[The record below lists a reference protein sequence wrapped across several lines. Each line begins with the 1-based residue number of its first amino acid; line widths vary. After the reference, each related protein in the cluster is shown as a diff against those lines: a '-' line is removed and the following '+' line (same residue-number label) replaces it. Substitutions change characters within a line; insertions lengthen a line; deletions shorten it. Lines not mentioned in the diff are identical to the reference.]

1 MPLAYTRPK
10 PPLPSF
16 QTSRLPLRPWIRSV
30 WILLASTS
38 TRETLPPNVQ
48 QTGPDFLLSLRCCPP
63 TSLPRQLP
71 PRTTRHVRFAH
82 STVSRHRPGLYPPL
96 ESPSPR
102 FHTPRARTRTSPT
115 CTHPNSS
122 HRPRATRCHTTS
134 TTAPRRQCPPAPAS
148 TPTPRA
154 TLPSSR
160 RHPPGRVPR
169 SKDTATLDAHRTLC
183 PPSSPPEE
191 LASTA
196 DSPLRAAHMRPRRE
210 ARQPRHPNM

>member
-48 QTGPDFLLSLRCCPP
+48 QTGPDFLLLSLRCCPP

-102 FHTPRARTRTSPT
+102 
-115 CTHPNSS
+115 S
-122 HRPRATRCHTTS
+122 HTS
-134 TTAPRRQCPPAPAS
+134 TREPAHRQYVRTPIPASAPGLLDAIRLSPPHHAANVPRPRRQHLLPALRSPV
-148 TPTPRA
+148 
-154 TLPSSR
+154 
-160 RHPPGRVPR
+160 RVAIP
-169 SKDTATLDAHRTLC
+169 
-183 PPSSPPEE
+183 
-191 LASTA
+191 
-196 DSPLRAAHMRPRRE
+196 
-210 ARQPRHPNM
+210 